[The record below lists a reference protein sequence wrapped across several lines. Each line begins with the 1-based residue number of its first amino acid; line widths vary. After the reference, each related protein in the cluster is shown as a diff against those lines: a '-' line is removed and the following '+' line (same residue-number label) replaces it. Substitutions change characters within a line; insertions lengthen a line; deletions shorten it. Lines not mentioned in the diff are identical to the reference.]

1 MTPRID
7 LHVESDRRIKPRH
20 CVTEHVKRI
29 TVPYA
34 YLTPTLTLLAV
45 LMAAPILMVVWYSF
59 QSGAITDK
67 NPHFVGL
74 DNYFDILT
82 DPKFHTAL
90 ANTAWFVATSVVAH
104 MIIGLA
110 FAMLLNASC
119 LSAVTKTFF
128 RTLFVLPWLLTV
140 AIIAILWRLIL
151 NPNGVANALLSGLGL
166 VEPHKE
172 WLADPHLALAAII
185 FINIWAGYPFFMISI
200 LAGLQGIPADLYEA
214 AEVDG
219 AGPLRRFWSITLPQL
234 KPIIISMALLDT
246 IWTSQQFA
254 LIWMTTGGGPLNKTE
269 MLSTYTYKLAF
280 AEYAFSSA
288 STSAAIIL
296 VLSMVLAFF
305 YVQSQRTKD

>member
-1 MTPRID
+1 MTVRTD
-7 LHVESDRRIKPRH
+7 LLKGNDGFMKSRSSIIQRIKG
-20 CVTEHVKRI
+20 TA
-29 TVPYA
+29 VPYA
-34 YLTPTLTLLAV
+34 YLTPTLTLLTM
-45 LMAAPILMVVWYSF
+45 LMATPIIMVVWYSF

-67 NPHFVGL
+67 NPHFVGF
-74 DNYFDILT
+74 DNYIDVLT

-90 ANTAWFVATSVVAH
+90 ANTVWFVVLSVVAH

-110 FAMLLNASC
+110 FAMMLNASC
-119 LSAVTKTFF
+119 LSTFTKTFF

-166 VEPHKE
+166 IEPHKE

-185 FINIWAGYPFFMISI
+185 LINIWAGYPFFMISI

-219 AGPLRRFWSITLPQL
+219 AGPIRRFWSITLPQL
-234 KPIIISMALLDT
+234 KPIIVSMALLDI

-280 AEYAFSSA
+280 AKYAFSSA
-288 STSAAIIL
+288 SSSAVIVLI
-296 VLSMVLAFF
+296 LSMLLAFF
-305 YVQSQRTKD
+305 YVQSQRARD